1 MTTRSAAPF
10 AGINWLKNAIGL
22 IAKRPG
28 TLMGAAAW
36 MLLVALL
43 PSAITLPMQLMNP
56 GSVTILVI
64 SFAISLGAS
73 LLMAPM
79 MGGYLKMI
87 DAIERGEAAGAS
99 DVFGPFRQGT
109 ALRLIGFA
117 LLFMVVF
124 FAAIAAVVA
133 VFSGGLIQW
142 YTEALANPA
151 AHAAPPSGFW
161 VVMAVVMVAALLS
174 MGVTSLGYG
183 QVAIGGRGPLAALGD
198 GAMGTIKNVVPLFVL
213 LIAGVVVGICA
224 GIVVA
229 IVVALLSLLSFFSSQ
244 SAWALVLVIPLYVA
258 LLLVMYPVMF
268 GVMYHFWRDV
278 CGQDR
283 PVAMAQTLA

>member
-10 AGINWLKNAIGL
+10 AGIDWLKNAVGL

-36 MLLVALL
+36 MLLVAFA
-43 PSAITLPMQLMNP
+43 PTAITLPLQLQNP
-56 GSVTILVI
+56 GSMTILVI
-64 SFAISLGAS
+64 SFGISLAAS

-79 MGGYLKMI
+79 MGGYVKLI
-87 DAIERGEAAGAS
+87 DSIERGEAAGAS

-124 FAAIAAVVA
+124 FLAIAAVVV
-133 VFSGGLIQW
+133 VFSGSIFQW
-142 YTEALANPA
+142 YTASLANPA
-151 AHAAPPSGFW
+151 AHLAPPSGFW
-161 VVMAVVMVAALLS
+161 VVMAVIMVAALLS

-183 QVAIGGRGPLAALGD
+183 QVAIGGRGALAALGD

-213 LIAGVVVGICA
+213 FIASIVVGVCA
-224 GIVVA
+224 CIVMGV
-229 IVVALLSLLSFFSSQ
+229 VVALLSVLSLFGSQ
-244 SAWALVLVIPLYVA
+244 SAWGLVVVIPLYIA
-258 LLLVMYPVMF
+258 LMLVMYPIMF

-283 PVAMAQTLA
+283 PNAMAQTLA